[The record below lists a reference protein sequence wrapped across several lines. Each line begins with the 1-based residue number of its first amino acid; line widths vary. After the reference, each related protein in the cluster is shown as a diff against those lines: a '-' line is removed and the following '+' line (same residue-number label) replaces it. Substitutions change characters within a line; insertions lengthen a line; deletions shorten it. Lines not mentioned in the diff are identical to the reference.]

1 MANEAQSK
9 PREVSRSLDA
19 ISHLRVTS
27 HVAMKNYASKGGK
40 QASKHAFEKERGKQQ
55 THEMYHVIH

>member
-1 MANEAQSK
+1 
-9 PREVSRSLDA
+9 
-19 ISHLRVTS
+19 
-27 HVAMKNYASKGGK
+27 MKNYASKGGK